1 MRAHL
6 VTAERIA
13 QPARIAV
20 LWFGI
25 QAVWSAILGVYLQS
39 RVVALA
45 HGDAL
50 RVYGIIA
57 ASGALVAAFVQV
69 IAGVW
74 SDRRL
79 VSRGHRRE
87 FYVAGLTIAVCG
99 LAAFFV
105 AASIGAL
112 LVAFSVL
119 QIGMNVAGG
128 PYQAAIPDAV
138 AGDARG
144 RASAWMSTFSFAGS
158 VAGLVIAA
166 TLDRALAGSA
176 LILCLVV
183 AAWVT
188 LTHLWALPASVART
202 EPLRLTR
209 DVVALLVSRGAINV
223 GFYTLFGFL
232 FFFVSESL
240 RVADARTTT
249 GLLFIAFTLAGAAG
263 AALAARPADRY
274 DKRAVVG
281 VAAIAI
287 AASVGAFAIAPNLTV
302 AYAAA
307 LASGVAWG
315 AFFTADWAIA
325 YAMLPPGGMA
335 AALGVWNLAAVI
347 PQIVAPALTAPLVA
361 LVDARSPGNG
371 PRVALALVAVEFVL
385 GAALLWLIPAER
397 VNGHAR
403 VATSASP

>member
-1 MRAHL
+1 M
-6 VTAERIA
+6 
-13 QPARIAV
+13 
-20 LWFGI
+20 WFGI

-39 RVVALA
+39 RVAALA

-79 VSRGHRRE
+79 LVRGNRRE
-87 FYVAGLTIAVCG
+87 FYVAGVVIAVFG
-99 LAAFFV
+99 LAAFFG
-105 AASIGAL
+105 AESIEAL
-112 LVAFSVL
+112 LAAFIFL

-138 AGDARG
+138 PGDARG

-166 TLDRALAGSA
+166 TLGRVLAGVA

-183 AAWVT
+183 ATWVT
-188 LTHLWALPASVART
+188 LAHLWPLPPSVARS

-209 DVVALLVSRGAINV
+209 DVLTLLVSRGAINV

-240 RVADARTTT
+240 HVAAARTTT
-249 GLLFIAFTLAGAAG
+249 GLLFIAFTLAGVAG

-274 DKRAVVG
+274 DKRVVVG

-287 AASVGAFAIAPNLTV
+287 AGAAGAFAIAPNLIV

-361 LVDARSPGNG
+361 LVDARAPDNG
-371 PRVALALVAVEFVL
+371 PRAALALVAAEFVL

-397 VNGHAR
+397 VNGR
-403 VATSASP
+403 VR